1 MPMPT
6 LGELFGAEFRDSQ
19 SKKFSANEKEIIDK
33 FFELLKN
40 KFKGAKLKNS
50 YYYNKYSDWY
60 PYLYTDFIDKT
71 YKIGKKEYVFN
82 FSKIFIEGK
91 KRISQLYMR
100 RYDKNSLPGE
110 YERASNNSHPKI
122 ITAIMFD
129 IRGQSHGGQSKYFF
143 IPTLYNIDNEP
154 ASGLTETCAKN
165 IRKIYFP
172 KMIRLFK
179 NLK

>member
-1 MPMPT
+1 MPT

-40 KFKGAKLKNS
+40 KYKGIKLKRS

-60 PYLYTDFIDKT
+60 PYLFTDFISKN
-71 YKIGKKEYVFN
+71 YKKGKKEYVFS
-82 FSKIFIEGK
+82 FYKLYIEGK
-91 KRISQLYMR
+91 KRISQLYVR
-100 RYDKNSLPGE
+100 TYDKNSLPLE
-110 YERASNNSHPKI
+110 YERASNNSDPKI

-129 IRGQSHGGQSKYFF
+129 IRAHSHYGQSKYFF
-143 IPTLYNIDNEP
+143 IPTVYNVENKA
-154 ASGLTETCAKN
+154 ASGLTESCYKN
-165 IRKIYFP
+165 IKKIYFP

-179 NLK
+179 NFK